1 MNLLR
6 KINKSLDYWPNQL
19 AIISFFILLI
29 ISIFLT
35 YRIYNNEY
43 GNELIKVKEESF
55 KIKNQLESTINYSSN
70 VVKVISFIAEK
81 NLQEQEFDPVAK
93 SLVEKNKYVDGIQLV
108 KGFEI
113 IKTYPL
119 IGNEKTIGYNLTN
132 DELHKKA
139 AKDAIKKNK
148 IFFEG
153 PFQLVQGGMGI
164 VGREPIYKN
173 GKFWGFSAVII
184 KTETFLKAIHL
195 NDFGSSSNFEYQIVQ
210 KEGDLKR
217 PRFFKNDTDFT
228 RGIIHKSFLP
238 TGDWYLYVKLKE
250 PKYLNRSIEF
260 LIYGIV
266 LSIIIALYLRKL
278 AEEPL
283 KLETLVDKKTADL
296 EKLNLE
302 LENRAKEL
310 TKVNKELE
318 YFAYIISHDLQE
330 PLRMITSF
338 LTQLEKKYNDVIDDK
353 GKRYIFFAVDGA
365 KRMKNIILDILEF
378 SRVGKYNDKKEAIN
392 LNDIIHEIET
402 FYKLE
407 FPHGKLIYE
416 NLPVLNSYK
425 SPLIQIFQNLIG
437 NAFKYSKENVAPI
450 VSVKVIE
457 ENDKQITFAV
467 QDNGIGIENEYL
479 EKIFILFQ
487 RLHTREGDK
496 GSGMGLAIVKK
507 IVENL
512 NGTIWVESE
521 VNVGSTFYF
530 TLPKEKE

>member
-1 MNLLR
+1 M
-6 KINKSLDYWPNQL
+6 
-19 AIISFFILLI
+19 
-29 ISIFLT
+29 
-35 YRIYNNEY
+35 
-43 GNELIKVKEESF
+43 
-55 KIKNQLESTINYSSN
+55 
-70 VVKVISFIAEK
+70 
-81 NLQEQEFDPVAK
+81 
-93 SLVEKNKYVDGIQLV
+93 
-108 KGFEI
+108 
-113 IKTYPL
+113 
-119 IGNEKTIGYNLTN
+119 
-132 DELHKKA
+132 
-139 AKDAIKKNK
+139 
-148 IFFEG
+148 
-153 PFQLVQGGMGI
+153 
-164 VGREPIYKN
+164 
-173 GKFWGFSAVII
+173 
-184 KTETFLKAIHL
+184 
-195 NDFGSSSNFEYQIVQ
+195 
-210 KEGDLKR
+210 
-217 PRFFKNDTDFT
+217 
-228 RGIIHKSFLP
+228 
-238 TGDWYLYVKLKE
+238 YVKLKE
-250 PKYLNRSIEF
+250 PKYLKRSIEF
-260 LIYGIV
+260 LICGIV

-283 KLETLVDKKTADL
+283 KLESLVDKKTADL
-296 EKLNLE
+296 EKLNIE

-392 LNDIIHEIET
+392 LNDIIHEIES

-416 NLPVLNSYK
+416 NLPILNSYK
-425 SPLIQIFQNLIG
+425 SPLIQVFQNLIG
-437 NAFKYSKENVAPI
+437 NAFKYSKENEAPI

-467 QDNGIGIENEYL
+467 QDNGIGVENEYL
-479 EKIFILFQ
+479 EKIFVLFQ
-487 RLHTREGDK
+487 RLHTRDGDK